1 MKKSFFS
8 KLKNAL
14 APEDVY
20 EEEVSDEIAP
30 GETKH
35 WIDDEATGDG
45 ELTVDLYETRSA
57 IIIKTMVAGV
67 KKENL
72 EVELR
77 RDMITIKGKREVEE
91 SFDNHEYFHK
101 ELYWGS
107 FSRSI
112 TLPQE
117 VDINLAEATESQG
130 LLTIRLPKVDKE
142 RQTKLKVKS
151 I

>member
-20 EEEVSDEIAP
+20 EEETSEELAP

-35 WIDDEATGDG
+35 WVDDEATGDG
-45 ELTVDLYETRSA
+45 ELTVDLYETRNA

-91 SFDNHEYFHK
+91 SFDSQEYFHK

-107 FSRSI
+107 FSRTI